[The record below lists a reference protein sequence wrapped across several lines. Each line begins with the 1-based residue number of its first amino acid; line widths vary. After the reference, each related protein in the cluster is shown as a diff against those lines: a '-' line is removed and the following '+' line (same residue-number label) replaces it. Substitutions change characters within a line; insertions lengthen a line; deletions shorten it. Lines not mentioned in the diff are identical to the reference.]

1 MKTITFEIDP
11 TGHVKIHVEGV
22 KGRSCVDLT
31 KDIEAALGGAVT
43 KKQTADYTKTDEA
56 AVKVNR

>member
-1 MKTITFEIDP
+1 MKTITFEIAPD
-11 TGHVKIHVEGV
+11 GAVKIHVEGV

-31 KDIEAALGGAVT
+31 KDIEAALGGEVT
-43 KKQTADYTKTDEA
+43 RKQTADYTRTDDA